1 MHSHGHQHG
10 HHHGT
15 AGVLKWSFFATLL
28 FVVVEAIAG
37 FHSGSLAL
45 VSDAGHNFTDALA
58 LVLAAIGVYMQSK
71 PADSVK
77 TFGYHR
83 AGVLTAFV
91 NALTLV
97 VISAFIFYEAWQRF
111 MHPRHIEEWT
121 MLWVAVA
128 ALVLNGGIMW
138 GLYRDKDR
146 DLNIRAAFV
155 HMLGDAVSSVGIIA
169 GAIAIHFT
177 GLARHRPG
185 SIRPDRHSDRLDRL
199 GHYSRIAQRAAGRP
213 AARHGA
219 EPSHESDLLHRRRHR
234 RSRFA
239 YLELGF
245 ERARFELPRAHRR
258 YAAFGE
264 LTRSCSAST
273 TFWASTKSTT
283 LLFSSSIPS
292 AMRLALSWSHSTS
305 TSIIANRD
313 PVLGA
318 STQGISGKQVADNCD
333 RIGAGLENFGR

>member
-1 MHSHGHQHG
+1 LHHHG

-15 AGVLKWSFFATLL
+15 ASILKWSFFATIL

-58 LVLAAIGVYMQSK
+58 LVLAAVGVHLQSK

-97 VISAFIFYEAWQRF
+97 VIAIFIFYEAWQRLA
-111 MHPRHIEEWT
+111 HPRPIEEWT

-128 ALVLNGGIMW
+128 GLALNGGIMW
-138 GLYRDKDR
+138 GLYREKDH

-177 GLARHRPG
+177 GLAV
-185 SIRPDRHSDRLDRL
+185 I
-199 GHYSRIAQRAAGRP
+199 
-213 AARHGA
+213 
-219 EPSHESDLLHRRRHR
+219 
-234 RSRFA
+234 
-239 YLELGF
+239 
-245 ERARFELPRAHRR
+245 
-258 YAAFGE
+258 
-264 LTRSCSAST
+264 
-273 TFWASTKSTT
+273 
-283 LLFSSSIPS
+283 
-292 AMRLALSWSHSTS
+292 
-305 TSIIANRD
+305 D
-313 PVLGA
+313 PVL
-318 STQGISGKQVADNCD
+318 SVLIGILIVWSAWDIIQESLNVLLEGLP
-333 RIGAGLENFGR
+333 RGLELNQVTGAMRQIDGVIDVHDLHIWSLGSSAHALSCHVLIEDMPPSESNAILHRINDVLCKYEINHTTVQFEHTKCALSDAPCNILVTAPQAHHHHEHEHQH